1 MVDNVLLIGGSGFIG
16 TAVAENLAWRNI
28 KFTVLSRS
36 KVCPPRLAQ
45 VLKKSEDLGVYAHG
59 DCRDKRLIDEL
70 IAQHSHIIHLAYAN
84 MWGVSSAGPSMELM
98 DNLSCSAI
106 AFESSARH
114 GKKWFSFRRVV
125 RFTDQRAQS
134 RSARSI
140 RWRPSLPTD

>member
-1 MVDNVLLIGGSGFIG
+1 MVDNALLIGGSGFIG
-16 TAVAENLAWRNI
+16 TAVAENLARRNI

-45 VLKKSEDLGVYAHG
+45 MLKQSEDLGVYAHG

-70 IAQHSHIIHLAYAN
+70 IARHSHIVHMAYTN
-84 MWGVSSAGPSMELM
+84 MKGVSCADPSTELM
-98 DNLSCSAI
+98 DNLSCATKVFDST
-106 AFESSARH
+106 ARH

-140 RWRPSLPTD
+140 RWRPSPPTD